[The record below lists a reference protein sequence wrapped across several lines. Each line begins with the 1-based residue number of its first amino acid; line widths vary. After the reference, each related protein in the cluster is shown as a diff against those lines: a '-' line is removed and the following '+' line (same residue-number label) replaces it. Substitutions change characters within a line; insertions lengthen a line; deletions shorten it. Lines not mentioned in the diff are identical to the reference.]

1 MTAPKIFPPLKAAI
15 VLLLVVGCRS
25 LSSTPDKTIVNKFAN
40 IDTLIITAKPEPI
53 EVSDGATVQRL
64 KQLYEQANW
73 KPFIDTMPADVVA
86 IRCMRDGDESFRLLF
101 GAGWLIEWEHEKGA
115 IRKSILDKESRDW
128 LYKLTGQTN

>member
-1 MTAPKIFPPLKAAI
+1 MRSTEFRLIRTNTSSVAKYMTAPKIFPPLKAAI

-40 IDTLIITAKPEPI
+40 
-53 EVSDGATVQRL
+53 
-64 KQLYEQANW
+64 
-73 KPFIDTMPADVVA
+73 IDTMPADVVA